1 MSDMQT
7 IKVHTNFTNSVE
19 LITNFELD
27 DLAPE
32 KLVQFHSVWT
42 DPSAFRAAQMP
53 QQATARAAQEVRAV
67 G

>member
-42 DPSAFRAAQMP
+42 DPSAFRAA
-53 QQATARAAQEVRAV
+53 
-67 G
+67 